1 VKGPQSPPIVVEPG
15 GGWQVAIA
23 PARVAMPVFGPV
35 TLAPEPC
42 PTCLVYGSRTGRQ
55 FASAPPSSA
64 APPSIAAI
72 TSMAA
77 RYASQPIRHTATAR
91 PMLV

>member
-1 VKGPQSPPIVVEPG
+1 MNGPQSPSIVVEPG
-15 GGWQVAIA
+15 DWQVAIA

-42 PTCLVYGSRTGRQ
+42 PSCLVYGSKTGRQ
-55 FASAPPSSA
+55 FARAPPSSA